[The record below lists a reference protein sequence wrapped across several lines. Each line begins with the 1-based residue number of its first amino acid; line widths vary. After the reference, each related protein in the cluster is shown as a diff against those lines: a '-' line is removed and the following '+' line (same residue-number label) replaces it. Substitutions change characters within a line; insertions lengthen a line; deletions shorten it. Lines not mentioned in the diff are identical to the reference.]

1 LPTSSAGV
9 DDGAVTTVVGLGA
22 WCDFV
27 TPDEYRQRLVRGGWR
42 TTVERQSGA
51 RDHFAPFAPRSTE
64 EVEELVE
71 DFKQGLSFVVHE
83 FAELADGRRLTL
95 HEERGFNIST
105 MASSGPAPSDQWHY
119 LTLEAL
125 ERDVRTTLLPDND
138 DTQDE
143 HPWEWLAELLHV
155 HGIEATAEELR
166 LLPYDVVF
174 SERLRAR
181 VMADA

>member
-1 LPTSSAGV
+1 
-9 DDGAVTTVVGLGA
+9 VTTVVGLGA

-27 TPDEYRQRLVRGGWR
+27 TPDEYRQRLVRDGWR
-42 TTVERQSGA
+42 AIVERQSGA
-51 RDHFAPFAPRSTE
+51 RDHPAPFAPRSTE

-83 FAELADGRRLTL
+83 YAELADGRRLTL
-95 HEERGFNIST
+95 HEERGFSG
-105 MASSGPAPSDQWHY
+105 SSMPTTGPAPSDQWRY
-119 LTLEAL
+119 LTLENL
-125 ERDVRTTLLPDND
+125 ERDVRTTVLPDDD

-143 HPWEWLAELLHV
+143 HPWEWLAGLLRV

-166 LLPYDVVF
+166 LPPYDVVF

-181 VMADA
+181 VAADA